1 MPAAPVP
8 STEPERLLELRRYQV
23 LDTDPEEAFDAVT
36 RLASQLTGAP
46 FALVSLTDES
56 RQWFKSRV
64 GVTLVEIPRDWAP
77 CAHVVFERRSIVC
90 EDMRL
95 DPRFADNPLVTGPP
109 HVSFYAG
116 MALVT
121 PRGAILGTLAVMDTV
136 PRNLTEFQR
145 EALTLLAQ
153 QIVDQL
159 ELRMAYRDL
168 TVLRTQ
174 EREFEKRLRAERM
187 NEAQHL
193 AAELHDDVA
202 QDLVGIAL
210 LLGALRRTP
219 AAQTESVS
227 EPLQNASQLLSSAIE
242 RCRLLA
248 QGFGGFMVHT
258 EGVMM
263 ALRQF
268 VESRTASAIRFEFSG
283 DDSSPPDCLDDT
295 VAYELFR
302 IGREAITNACH
313 HSQCTTV
320 RVICEHNGSEIRL
333 AVEDNG
339 VGLSDAQ
346 NSSAGIGRCVMEY
359 RARTIGGA
367 LRYTSV
373 DGGGLRVEC
382 SVPCSTPDT
391 RADTDQTRA
400 PGRNRQIPAA

>member
-1 MPAAPVP
+1 MPAAPLP
-8 STEPERLLELRRYQV
+8 PIEPDRLLELRRYEI

-36 RLASQLTGAP
+36 RLASQLTGSP
-46 FALVSLTDES
+46 FSLVSLTDES

-64 GVTLVEIPRDWAP
+64 GVTLAEIPRDWAP

-109 HVSFYAG
+109 HVRFYAG
-116 MALVT
+116 IALVT
-121 PRGAILGTLAVMDTV
+121 PRGAILGTLAVMDTE
-136 PRNLTEFQR
+136 PRSLTKLQHD
-145 EALTLLAQ
+145 ALSLLAQ

-159 ELRMAYRDL
+159 ELRMAYREL
-168 TVLRTQ
+168 TQLRTQ
-174 EREFEKRLRAERM
+174 EREFEKRIRAERM
-187 NEAQHL
+187 DEAQHL

-202 QDLVGIAL
+202 QDLAGIGL
-210 LLGALRRTP
+210 LIGAFRRTP
-219 AAQTESVS
+219 AAQTESVR
-227 EPLQNASQLLSSAIE
+227 EPLQNVSQLLSRTIE

-248 QGFGGFMVHT
+248 QGFGGFMVHS
-258 EGVMM
+258 EGVTM

-268 VESRTASAIRFEFSG
+268 VESRTASDIRFEFSG
-283 DDSSPPDCLDDT
+283 EQTSPDRLDDT

-302 IGREAITNACH
+302 IGREAIANACH
-313 HSQCTTV
+313 HSQCTLV
-320 RVICEHNGSEIRL
+320 RVVCEQNRSEMRL

-346 NSSAGIGRCVMEY
+346 DSSTGIGRSVMEY
-359 RARTIGGA
+359 RARSIGGV

-382 SVPCSTPDT
+382 SVPCLTPGT
-391 RADTDQTRA
+391 RAHTDQTRA
-400 PGRNRQIPAA
+400 RARNGQVSDA

>member
-1 MPAAPVP
+1 MPAALIP
-8 STEPERLLELRRYQV
+8 SVEPERLLELRRYQV

-46 FALVSLTDES
+46 LALVSLTDES

-64 GVTLVEIPRDWAP
+64 GVTLAEIPRDWAP

-109 HVSFYAG
+109 HVRFYAG

-121 PRGAILGTLAVMDTV
+121 PRGAILGTLAVMDTA

-174 EREFEKRLRAERM
+174 ECAFEKRLRAERM
-187 NEAQHL
+187 SEAQHL

-210 LLGALRRTP
+210 LLGAFRRTP
-219 AAQTESVS
+219 AAQSESVR
-227 EPLQNASQLLSSAIE
+227 EPLQHVSQLLSRAIE

-248 QGFGGFMVHT
+248 QGFGGFMVHS
-258 EGVMM
+258 EGVIV

-268 VESRTASAIRFEFSG
+268 VESQTASAIRFEFSG
-283 DDSSPPDCLDDT
+283 EQSSPDRLDDT
-295 VAYELFR
+295 VAYEL
-302 IGREAITNACH
+302 
-313 HSQCTTV
+313 
-320 RVICEHNGSEIRL
+320 
-333 AVEDNG
+333 
-339 VGLSDAQ
+339 
-346 NSSAGIGRCVMEY
+346 
-359 RARTIGGA
+359 
-367 LRYTSV
+367 
-373 DGGGLRVEC
+373 
-382 SVPCSTPDT
+382 
-391 RADTDQTRA
+391 
-400 PGRNRQIPAA
+400 